1 MRVAV
6 GSDHAGYELKKRA
19 LEWLTIRGVEVLDLG
34 PVEYDAKDDYPDFA
48 RAVAESVG
56 SGGADLGL
64 LVCSTGVGSCIAA
77 NKVPQV
83 RAALCH
89 DSFSARMSREHNDAN
104 VLCLGANI
112 VGPSLAREIVE
123 AWLSGD
129 FSGEKRHRRRVAKI
143 AEMEMLLRP
152 KQ

>member
-6 GSDHAGYELKKRA
+6 GSDHAGYELKKRT
-19 LEWLTIRGVEVLDLG
+19 LEWLAARGIEVLDLG
-34 PVEYDAKDDYPDFA
+34 PLEYDVNDDYPDFA
-48 RAVAESVG
+48 RAVAETVG
-56 SGGADLGL
+56 SGRADLGI
-64 LVCSTGVGSCIAA
+64 VICSTGVGSCIAA

-89 DSFSARMSREHNDAN
+89 DSFSARMSRAHNDAN

-123 AWLSGD
+123 AWLSGS
-129 FSGEKRHRRRVAKI
+129 FSGEERHRRRLAKI
-143 AEMEMLLRP
+143 AAIETLP
-152 KQ
+152 SSKQ